1 MNAHFFKIILTI
13 LMVLSSPVLA
23 QKPTLKFQH
32 LSLEE
37 GLSQS
42 TVYTILQDSKGFMWF
57 GTQDGLNKYD
67 GYQFTIYR
75 HDPQDANSLSHNEV
89 FSLYEDRTGTLW
101 IGTNNGLNQ
110 FDRQRDQFIHY
121 FHDRQNPNSLSH
133 NTVWSIYE
141 DNAGMLWVGTNGGG
155 LNQFDRQQNQ
165 FVSFQHDPKNPHSLS
180 HNSVWPFYQDKKG
193 ILWIGTD
200 GGGLNEFDRLKNQFR
215 HYLPNA
221 LDIDSL
227 SNFITSIYEDGG
239 GTLWIGTTNGLHQF
253 DRQLRTFIHYFHDPK
268 NPNSLSHRSV
278 WAIFE
283 DNLGHLWVA
292 TDGGGLN
299 LFDRQ
304 TKTFVHYQH
313 DPQNPNSLNGDA
325 ILSLYQ
331 DRAGTMWVGTG
342 GGGVNY
348 FNPQPEKF
356 AHYFHD
362 SHNADTLSN
371 NYVLSIHEDRQGIL
385 WVGTQ
390 GSGLNRFD
398 PKRQNVTHYQHDLQ
412 NPNSLTHND
421 VSSIYEDSFGAL
433 WIGTY
438 GGGLSKFNRTQ
449 NKFISFQHHADN
461 PNSLNS
467 NYVLSI
473 FEDSTKTL
481 WFGTREGLDQF
492 NRQTNQFVHHIHDP
506 NNPNSLSHNTVAFIY
521 EDTKGVLW
529 VGTYGGGL
537 NQFDRQQNS
546 FVRYQH
552 HKNDPTSLSHNEIAA
567 ICEDNTGTLWIGTL
581 GGGLNKFDRVTG
593 RFHAYRE
600 KDGLANDMIYGI
612 LADNQ
617 GYLCLSSNKGIS
629 KFNPKT
635 EQFRNYD
642 VLDGL
647 QSNEFNAVAH
657 KNQRGELFFG
667 GINGFNVFY
676 PARVKDNPYIPP
688 IVVTDFKIFTKSV
701 RFGKNSPLQQ
711 HIGETDEMTLSYK
724 QSFFSFEFAAL
735 NFIQSS
741 KNQYAYQLEGLDSD
755 WNEIGSRHHAYYTN
769 VPHGDYIFRVRGS
782 NNDNIWNKQG
792 AAIKMTILPPPWKTW
807 WAYTLY
813 VLSILVI
820 IVYYIWTQKQKLREK
835 QQELEH
841 EKAIAAQLKEADRL
855 KDEFLANT
863 SHELRTPLN
872 GIIGIAESL
881 IDGATGILGKATHTN
896 LGMIASSGRRLLNLV
911 NDILDFSK
919 LKKKDFDLRL
929 KAVDMRTIAE
939 VVLSLSQ
946 ALVGHKK
953 VQLVNAIDS
962 NLPPIN
968 ADENRIQQ
976 ILYNLVGNAIKFTD
990 SGTITVS
997 SEVIMDTVPH
1007 ENQASESF
1015 LMPNA
1020 QLAITVSDTGI
1031 GIPAEKLDRIFEAFE
1046 QADGSTARI
1055 YGGTGLGLAVTQQL
1069 VNLHGGQ
1076 MRVQSQVGVG
1086 SHFSFMLP
1094 ISEDKV
1100 EEANPSSQLSVSP
1113 KSSVLETST
1122 VELNSA
1128 LTESD
1133 VQAKV
1138 IDEPVSS
1145 KPVSSKLEGEFNILI
1160 VDDDMVNRQV
1170 LLNHLSLEKSY
1181 CLNQAASGLEALELF
1196 EQGYQPNLIILDV
1209 MMPYLSGYEVTKKI
1223 RETKTADELPI
1234 ILLTAKNQ
1242 ITDLVTGL
1250 ESGANDYLTKPV
1262 SKDELLARIKTHLN
1276 LLQLKKARL
1285 EAEKKYRDIFEN
1297 AIEGIFQCTPTD
1309 RYLSVNPAFVR
1320 MFGYESAE
1328 QIYTEITDIGQQL
1341 YVDPQQRI
1349 EFINLLE
1356 THSKVENFEY
1366 QARRQDGTVI
1376 WVKET
1381 VRMVHDT
1388 QGKIHYYEGIV
1399 ENITQRKQA
1408 EEKLRY
1414 DATHDQLT
1422 QLFNRAAFSTY
1433 LTVALE
1439 KISNECGENEV
1450 AQFSMNLAKTKLPNS
1465 QLTIPFAVLFVD
1477 LDRFKIVNDS
1487 MGHFVGDQLLTEVAK
1502 RLNHVVSE
1510 NDLVARFGGDEFAL
1524 MLGNISDLRNLEQR
1538 VDSIQKY
1545 LSRAYQL
1552 KNETF
1557 NTTASIGIALSNSKY
1572 NNADEVLRDADTA
1585 MYEAKKQGGNKSV
1598 IFQPG
1603 MHTHVINML
1612 RMERDLRKALEREE
1626 FCIYYQPIISLETFK
1641 TVGLEALVRWQHPE
1655 QGLISPDLFI
1665 PLAEETGLIKDLGLW
1680 VFETACIQLRNWQTQ
1695 FTHHAQLGMNINVSP
1710 VQLKQPH
1717 LVRNIN
1723 DIITKTGIEAPTCR
1737 VEITE
1742 GAMMQNPQTALTILN
1757 DLKSLNVLLYIDDF
1771 GTGYSSL
1778 GYLQQFP
1785 IDALKIDKSF
1795 IQKIDD
1801 SDQSAQIVNAIIALG
1816 KAFDLRI
1823 VAEGVEND
1831 LQIKRLKAAHCHHL
1845 QGYFFSRPKDA
1856 QSIEKFLKVETY
1868 VY

>member
-1 MNAHFFKIILTI
+1 VASEFCKSLYNNPKTSPRGINFYFLNIIIMNTHFLKTILTI
-13 LMVLSSPVLA
+13 LMILSSTVLA
-23 QKPTLKFQH
+23 QKPQLKFQH
-32 LSLEE
+32 LSLED

-75 HDPQDANSLSHNEV
+75 HDPQNANSLSHNEV
-89 FSLYEDRTGTLW
+89 FSLYEDKTGTLW

-110 FDRQRDQFIHY
+110 FDRQQDQFIHY
-121 FHDRQNPNSLSH
+121 FQEPENPNSISH

-141 DNAGMLWVGTNGGG
+141 DKAGMLWVGTNGGG
-155 LNQFDRQQNQ
+155 LNQFDRQKNQ
-165 FVSFQHDPKNPHSLS
+165 FVSFQHDPKNQDSLS
-180 HNSVWPFYQDKKG
+180 HQSVWPIYQDKKG

-200 GGGLNEFDRLKNQFR
+200 GGGLNQFDHLKNKFK

-221 LDIDSL
+221 VDIDSL
-227 SNFITSIYEDGG
+227 SNVITSIYEDGN
-239 GTLWIGTTNGLHQF
+239 GTLWIGTSKGLHQF
-253 DRQLRTFIHYFHDPK
+253 DRQLKTFIHYFHEPK
-268 NPNSLSHRSV
+268 NQDSLSHRAV
-278 WAIFE
+278 WAILE
-283 DNLGHLWVA
+283 DNLGHLWIA

-304 TKTFVHYQH
+304 TNSFVHYQH
-313 DPQNPNSLNGDA
+313 DPQNPSSLGDNA
-325 ILSLYQ
+325 VLSLYQ
-331 DRAGTMWVGTG
+331 DRAGTMWIGTG

-362 SHNADTLSN
+362 SHNVNTLSN
-371 NYVLSIHEDRQGIL
+371 NYILSIHEDRQGIL

-398 PKRQNVTHYQHDLQ
+398 SKRQNVTHYQHDLQ
-412 NPNSLTHND
+412 NPNSLAHND
-421 VSSIYEDSFGAL
+421 VSSIYEDSQGVL
-433 WIGTY
+433 WIATY
-438 GGGLSKFNRTQ
+438 GGGLNQFNRTK
-449 NKFISFQHHADN
+449 NKFISYQHHADK

-473 FEDSTKTL
+473 YEDSTQTL
-481 WFGTREGLDQF
+481 WFGTRKGFDQF
-492 NRQTNQFVHHIHDP
+492 NRQTNQFIHHIHDP
-506 NNPNSLSHNTVAFIY
+506 QNPNSLSHNTVAFIY
-521 EDTKGVLW
+521 EDTKGILW
-529 VGTYGGGL
+529 IGTYGGGL
-537 NQFDRQQNS
+537 NRFDRQQNT
-546 FVRYQH
+546 FIRYQH
-552 HKNDPTSLSHNEIAA
+552 HKNDPTSLSYNEIAS
-567 ICEDNTGTLWIGTL
+567 IYEDKTGTLWIGTL
-581 GGGLNKFDRVTG
+581 GGGLNKFDRETG
-593 RFHAYRE
+593 HFHAYRE

-617 GYLCLSSNKGIS
+617 GYLWLSSNKGIS

-647 QSNEFNAVAH
+647 QNNEFNTAAH
-657 KNQRGELFFG
+657 KNPRGELFFG
-667 GINGFNVFY
+667 GINGFNAFY
-676 PARVKDNPYIPP
+676 PAQVKDNPYIPP

-701 RFGKNSPLQQ
+701 PFGKNSPLQQ
-711 HIGETDEMTLSYK
+711 HISETDKITLSYK

-741 KNQYAYQLEGLDSD
+741 KNQYAYQLEGLDSH
-755 WNEIGSRHHAYYTN
+755 WNEIDSRHHAYYTN
-769 VPHGDYIFRVRGS
+769 VPPGHYTFRVRGS
-782 NNDNIWNKQG
+782 NNDNVWNEQG
-792 AAIKMTILPPPWKTW
+792 AAIKITILPPPWKTW

-813 VLSILVI
+813 ILIILVI
-820 IVYYIWTQKQKLREK
+820 IIYYIWLQKQKLREK
-835 QQELEH
+835 QQELEY
-841 EKAIAAQLKEADRL
+841 EKAMAAKLKEADRL

-896 LGMIASSGRRLLNLV
+896 LGMIVSSGRRLLNLV

-919 LKKKDFDLRL
+919 LKKKDFDLQL
-929 KAVDMRTIAE
+929 KAVDIRTIAE
-939 VVLSLSQ
+939 VVLALSQ
-946 ALVGHKK
+946 PLIGHKK
-953 VQLVNAIDS
+953 VELINAIDS

-997 SEVIMDTVPH
+997 TEVIMNNQLH
-1007 ENQASESF
+1007 EKQMSDSS

-1031 GIPAEKLDRIFEAFE
+1031 GIPAKKLNRIFEAFE

-1069 VNLHGGQ
+1069 VNLHDGQ
-1076 MRVQSQVGVG
+1076 MNVQSQVGVG
-1086 SHFSFMLP
+1086 SDFSFTLP

-1100 EEANPSSQLSVSP
+1100 TKPSSQLSVSHQSP
-1113 KSSVLETST
+1113 FLETNT
-1122 VELNSA
+1122 VELNYE

-1133 VQAKV
+1133 VQAK
-1138 IDEPVSS
+1138 IDKIEKRDELISS
-1145 KPVSSKLEGEFNILI
+1145 KQVSSKLEGQFNILI
-1160 VDDDMVNRQV
+1160 VDDDLVNRQV
-1170 LLNHLSLEKSY
+1170 LLNQLSLEKNY
-1181 CLNQAASGLEALELF
+1181 YLNQAASGLETLEFL
-1196 EQGYQPNLIILDV
+1196 EQGYQPDLILLDV
-1209 MMPYLSGYEVTKKI
+1209 MMPHLTGYEVTQKI
-1223 RETKTADELPI
+1223 RETKTPDELPI

-1242 ITDLVTGL
+1242 VTDLVTGL

-1262 SKDELLARIKTHLN
+1262 SKYELLARIRTHLN
-1276 LLQLKKARL
+1276 LLQLKQARL
-1285 EAEKKYRDIFEN
+1285 E
-1297 AIEGIFQCTPTD
+1297 
-1309 RYLSVNPAFVR
+1309 
-1320 MFGYESAE
+1320 
-1328 QIYTEITDIGQQL
+1328 
-1341 YVDPQQRI
+1341 
-1349 EFINLLE
+1349 
-1356 THSKVENFEY
+1356 
-1366 QARRQDGTVI
+1366 
-1376 WVKET
+1376 
-1381 VRMVHDT
+1381 
-1388 QGKIHYYEGIV
+1388 
-1399 ENITQRKQA
+1399 A

-1422 QLFNRAAFSTY
+1422 QLFNRKAFTTH
-1433 LTVALE
+1433 LTAALE
-1439 KISNECGENEV
+1439 KIPNEPGKNEV
-1450 AQFSMNLAKTKLPNS
+1450 TQFP
-1465 QLTIPFAVLFVD
+1465 IPFAVLFVD

-1487 MGHFVGDQLLTEVAK
+1487 LGHFVGDQLLTKVAK
-1502 RLNHVVSE
+1502 RLNHIVSE
-1510 NDLVARFGGDEFAL
+1510 NDLVARFGGDEFAIIL
-1524 MLGNISDLRNLEQR
+1524 EKISDLTNLEQR
-1538 VDSIQKY
+1538 VDSIQKH
-1545 LSRAYQL
+1545 LSQAYQL
-1552 KNETF
+1552 KNEIF
-1557 NTTASIGIALSNSKY
+1557 NTTASIGIALSEPQY
-1572 NNADEVLRDADTA
+1572 NNADELLRDADTA

-1626 FCIYYQPIISLETFK
+1626 FCLYYQPIISVETFK

-1655 QGLISPDLFI
+1655 QGLIPPDLFI

-1680 VFETACIQLRNWQTQ
+1680 VFETACIQLRSWQTQ
-1695 FTHHAQLGMNINVSP
+1695 FTHHAKLGMNINVSP

-1717 LVRNIN
+1717 LVRHIN
-1723 DIITKTGIEAPTCR
+1723 DIITKTCIDGPTCR

-1742 GAMMQNPQTALTILN
+1742 SAMMQNPQTALTILN

-1801 SDQSAQIVNAIIALG
+1801 SEQSAQIVNAIIALG
-1816 KAFDLRI
+1816 KAFDLKI
-1823 VAEGVEND
+1823 VAEGVENN
-1831 LQIKRLKAAHCHHL
+1831 LQINTLKAAHCHNL

-1856 QSIEKFLKVETY
+1856 QSIEAFLKLEKHDIG
-1868 VY
+1868 